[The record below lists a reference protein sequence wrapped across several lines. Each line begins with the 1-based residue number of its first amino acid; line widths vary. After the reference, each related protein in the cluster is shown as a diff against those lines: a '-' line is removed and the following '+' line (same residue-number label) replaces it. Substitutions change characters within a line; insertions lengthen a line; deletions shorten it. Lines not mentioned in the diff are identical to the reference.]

1 MTRSQHVKIAKLPP
15 VYAIRA
21 SKAALVTSALNDS
34 DRAVSPP
41 TALCLEKE
49 LAGPLLAPQ

>member
-1 MTRSQHVKIAKLPP
+1 MKIAKLPP